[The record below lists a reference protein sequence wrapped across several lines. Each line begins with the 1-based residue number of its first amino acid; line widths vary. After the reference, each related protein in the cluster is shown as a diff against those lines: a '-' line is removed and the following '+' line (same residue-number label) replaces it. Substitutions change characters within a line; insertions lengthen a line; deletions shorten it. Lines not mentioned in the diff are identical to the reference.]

1 MDDETKFV
9 MRIVKWVATI
19 GLLSIAALMY
29 GCPHYNVWQQ
39 ELSGRAEFARAEQNR
54 RIRVE
59 EARATFESS
68 KLNAQSEI
76 ERAKGAAQANKE
88 LIEGLGGPENYLRWR
103 YIMMLESNDAKGVQ
117 REVIYTPA
125 GGMFPITEAGR
136 AVIPPPPRL
145 PTAPTER

>member
-1 MDDETKFV
+1 MDEEVKLMV
-9 MRIVKWVATI
+9 RIAKWGATI
-19 GLLSIAALMY
+19 VLLSIAALMY

-54 RIRVE
+54 RIKVE
-59 EARATFESS
+59 EAKASLESA
-68 KLNAQSEI
+68 KLNAQAEI

-103 YIMMLESNDAKGVQ
+103 YIMMLESNDSKGVQ

-136 AVIPPPPRL
+136 AVTPAQQ
-145 PTAPTER
+145 PTQR